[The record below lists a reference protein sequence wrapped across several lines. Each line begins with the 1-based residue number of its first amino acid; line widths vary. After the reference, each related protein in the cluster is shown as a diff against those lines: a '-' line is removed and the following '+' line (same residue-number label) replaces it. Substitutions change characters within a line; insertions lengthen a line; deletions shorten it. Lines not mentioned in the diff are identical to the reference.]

1 MNNGIIERLFH
12 LKESKTTL
20 KTELLAGLTTFL
32 AMAYIL
38 AVNPAILGVTGMD
51 KGGVFV
57 ATALAAFA
65 GTIIMAFSA
74 NLPLLL
80 APGMGLNAYFA
91 YTVVA
96 QMGYSWQI
104 ALFAVF
110 LEGFIFLILSLTK
123 VREAIFNA
131 IPAPLKTAVGVGIG
145 LFIAFIAL
153 QNAHIIVNNDATLVS
168 FQHFTKEN
176 ISTHGISAIL
186 AMVGVLII
194 AFLNQ
199 KKIRGS
205 ILIGILVT
213 WGLGIIAQLTGLY
226 QIKPELGCHSML
238 PTLSVDS
245 MLAPFHGFGK
255 LFGQAFN
262 VSAWTLKGADVS
274 GGLLVGSVNFLVV
287 MFAFLFVDLFDT
299 LGVLIGVCG
308 KADMLDKDGRLPQIR
323 GALLSDSIATSVGAL
338 FGTSTT
344 TAYLESATGVS
355 EGGRTGLTAV
365 TGAILFLVALLFAPI
380 FLAIPAFATAPALI
394 MVGLYMMEPIRK
406 IDFSNLYEALPAYV
420 TIISMPFAYSISE
433 GICLGVIA
441 WALLNFAG
449 RTGKNTPLIYVL
461 AVLFILKYIFL

>member
-91 YTVVA
+91 YSVVLG
-96 QMGYSWQI
+96 MGYSWQI

-186 AMVGVLII
+186 AMVGVLVI

-205 ILIGILVT
+205 ILIGILGT

-226 QIKPELGCHSML
+226 QIKPELGCYSML

-245 MLAPFHGFGK
+245 MLAPFRGFGN

-262 VSAWTLKGADVS
+262 VSAWTLKGSEAS
-274 GGLLVGSVNFLVV
+274 GGLLVASVNFLVV
-287 MFAFLFVDLFDT
+287 MFAFLFVDLFDASRRSAEHSSPT
-299 LGVLIGVCG
+299 PSQPPSAQCSELPRRPPIWNPQPAFP
-308 KADMLDKDGRLPQIR
+308 KAD
-323 GALLSDSIATSVGAL
+323 
-338 FGTSTT
+338 
-344 TAYLESATGVS
+344 
-355 EGGRTGLTAV
+355 
-365 TGAILFLVALLFAPI
+365 AP
-380 FLAIPAFATAPALI
+380 
-394 MVGLYMMEPIRK
+394 V
-406 IDFSNLYEALPAYV
+406 
-420 TIISMPFAYSISE
+420 
-433 GICLGVIA
+433 
-441 WALLNFAG
+441 
-449 RTGKNTPLIYVL
+449 
-461 AVLFILKYIFL
+461 